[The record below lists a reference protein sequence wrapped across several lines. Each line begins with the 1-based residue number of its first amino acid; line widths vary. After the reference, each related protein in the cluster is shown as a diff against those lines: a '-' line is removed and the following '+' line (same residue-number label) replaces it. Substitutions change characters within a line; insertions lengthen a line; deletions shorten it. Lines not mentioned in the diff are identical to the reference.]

1 MLKYFWMIL
10 GIDTSSARGS
20 AALVDNGRVVEEIIS
35 ETPSSFSRTL
45 LDMIDSILAR
55 NGVDA
60 RRIGGGALDGISVAT
75 GPGSFTGIRIGIA
88 TIQGITLSTGVPVF
102 GVGTLDAMARACGS
116 DFTGPATVLIDAGK
130 GNAYFA
136 DFDFFGGKPERRSP
150 DGFAP
155 VTELAQRAGKRAIFC
170 DKGDLTRIRPRF
182 TGECG
187 VFHYSAAAGAA
198 IRAGELAASGK
209 PGDIALLASNYVQK
223 SYAEKTFNNLREG

>member
-1 MLKYFWMIL
+1 MIL

-20 AALVDNGRVVEEIIS
+20 AALVDNGMVVEEIIS

-55 NGVDA
+55 RGIDA
-60 RRIGGGALDGISVAT
+60 RRIGGGALAGMAVTT

-102 GVGTLDAMARACGS
+102 GVGTLDAMARAGAS
-116 DFTGPATVLIDAGK
+116 DFNGPATILIDAGK

-136 DFDFFGGKPERRSP
+136 DFDFLGGKPERCSP

-155 VTELAQRAGKRAIFC
+155 MSELAQRAGKRAFFC
-170 DKGDLTRIRPRF
+170 DKGDLTRIRPHL

-187 VFHYSAAAGAA
+187 VFQNSAAAGAA
-198 IRAGELAASGK
+198 IRAGELAAAGEA
-209 PGDIALLASNYVQK
+209 GEIALLASNYVQK

>member
-1 MLKYFWMIL
+1 MIL

-20 AALVDNGRVVEEIIS
+20 AALVDKGRVVDEIIS

-45 LDMIDSILAR
+45 LDMIESVLSR
-55 NGVDA
+55 NGVDP
-60 RRIGGGALDGISVAT
+60 RRIGGGALGGIAVAT

-102 GVGTLDAMARACGS
+102 GVGTLDAMARAGGS

-155 VTELAQRAGKRAIFC
+155 MNELAQRAGKRAFFC
-170 DKGDLTRIRPRF
+170 DKGDLARVRPHF

-187 VFHYSAAAGAA
+187 VFQNSAAAGAA
-198 IRAGELAASGK
+198 IRADELAAAGEA
-209 PGDIALLASNYVQK
+209 GDVALLASNYVQK
-223 SYAEKTFNNLREG
+223 SYAEKTFNHVSEG